1 MVVVVELEPAGA
13 EPTVPG
19 SVVVVLDEQ
28 EKQPVAVLKAKST
41 ISEQPKRATR
51 RCTIHVDSIFQVS
64 HGKVVG
70 TIGCMSYAG
79 TPIKQKLDNDDESI
93 ISCCEWL
100 RFAARTLKGLQDF

>member
-51 RCTIHVDSIFQVS
+51 RCTRHVDSIFQVS
-64 HGKVVG
+64 PWESCG
-70 TIGCMSYAG
+70 THTMHELCRNSDQTETG
-79 TPIKQKLDNDDESI
+79 
-93 ISCCEWL
+93 
-100 RFAARTLKGLQDF
+100 